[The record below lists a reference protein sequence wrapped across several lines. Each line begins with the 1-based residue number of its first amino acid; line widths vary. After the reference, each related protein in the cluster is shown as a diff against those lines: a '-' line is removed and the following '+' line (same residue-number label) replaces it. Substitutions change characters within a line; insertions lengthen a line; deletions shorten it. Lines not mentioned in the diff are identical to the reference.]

1 MTAVYVVVPD
11 SIDDPARP
19 SGGNSY
25 DRRICRGLAAIGWSV
40 DERPVPGSWPR
51 PDAAARATLT
61 GVMAGIPD
69 YAVVLIDGL
78 IASAVPEVLV
88 PEAGRLRLVALV
100 HAPLGD
106 GPPGDEVAQA
116 RTQERTVLSAAVAV
130 ITTSR
135 WTRRWLL
142 HRYALEPAHVHVA
155 EPGVEAAD
163 LALGTAAGGEL
174 LCVAAVTPAKGHDVL
189 LEALAAVADL
199 PWRCVCVG
207 TLALDPGFVSRLA
220 RQARKCEMG
229 DRVRFT
235 GPHTGADLD
244 ADYAAADALV
254 LATRAETYGMVVTE
268 ALARGL
274 PVVATTVGGLPEAL
288 GRGSDGSRPG
298 LLVPPDNPEAL
309 AAALRHWLG
318 DAALRQRLRHSSQER
333 RRTLQGWS
341 ATSVRISR
349 VLGEVAV

>member
-40 DERPVPGSWPR
+40 DERPVPGSWPW

-116 RTQERTVLSAAVAV
+116 RTRM
-130 ITTSR
+130 
-135 WTRRWLL
+135 
-142 HRYALEPAHVHVA
+142 
-155 EPGVEAAD
+155 EASVK
-163 LALGTAAGGEL
+163 TAR
-174 LCVAAVTPAKGHDVL
+174 
-189 LEALAAVADL
+189 EALAAD
-199 PWRCVCVG
+199 
-207 TLALDPGFVSRLA
+207 
-220 RQARKCEMG
+220 
-229 DRVRFT
+229 
-235 GPHTGADLD
+235 
-244 ADYAAADALV
+244 AAAAQASLKDASSA
-254 LATRAETYGMVVTE
+254 LADQIAETV
-268 ALARGL
+268 
-274 PVVATTVGGLPEAL
+274 L
-288 GRGSDGSRPG
+288 GRR
-298 LLVPPDNPEAL
+298 
-309 AAALRHWLG
+309 
-318 DAALRQRLRHSSQER
+318 
-333 RRTLQGWS
+333 S
-341 ATSVRISR
+341 A
-349 VLGEVAV
+349 